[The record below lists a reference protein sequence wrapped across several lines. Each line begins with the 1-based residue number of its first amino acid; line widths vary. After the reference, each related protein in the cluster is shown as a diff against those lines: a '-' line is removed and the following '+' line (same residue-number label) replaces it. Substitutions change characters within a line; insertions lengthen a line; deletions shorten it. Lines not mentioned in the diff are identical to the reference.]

1 MRIAVVVTGGL
12 HPSGR
17 EQVVPSWLALFSRLA
32 TRHDIHAFALKHLAE
47 AQTYE
52 LLGFTVHDLG
62 RPSAMIGPARWVQ
75 QRALWR
81 ALNDAGRFDLVHGFW
96 GDPGGQFA
104 VWSAQRR
111 NVPSIATLDSGEFVS
126 LPEIAYGS
134 QRTLTGRR
142 AVAHA
147 CSATRIHVC
156 SRFMADMAAAYG
168 VQATTIIPL
177 TTVSGPARKR
187 ATVMS
192 GKTLRLIQIASL
204 SQVKNQQMLID
215 ALAILTRSIDAH
227 LDLVGEDTLGGILQR
242 HAAARGLAGRV
253 TFHGFVAQDGLAALL
268 DAADLYVQSSRHEAA
283 GVSVLEAAA
292 AGLPVVG
299 TRAGYVADWSP
310 DRSVAIDRGDA
321 ESLADAILD
330 VRKDPDRARAMAARA
345 QTWTLERD
353 AAWTADQFDALYQS
367 TAEAGITQT
376 T

>member
-17 EQVVPSWLALFSRLA
+17 EQVVPSWLALLSRLA
-32 TRHDIHAFALKHLAE
+32 SRHEIHAFALKHLPE
-47 AQTYE
+47 PQTYS

-62 RPSAMIGPARWVQ
+62 RPSAVIGPARWVQ

-81 ALNDAGRFDLVHGFW
+81 ALNDAGHFDLVHGFW
-96 GDPGGQFA
+96 GDPAGQFA

-126 LPEIAYGS
+126 LPDIAYGS
-134 QRTLTGRR
+134 QRTLAGRR
-142 AVAHA
+142 AVSQA

-156 SRFMADMAAAYG
+156 SRFMAGLAAAHG

-177 TTVSGPARKR
+177 TTVSAPARTR
-187 ATVMS
+187 APVMAGS
-192 GKTLRLIQIASL
+192 TLRLIQVASL

-227 LDLVGEDTLGGILQR
+227 LDLVGEDTLDGMLQR
-242 HAAARGLAGRV
+242 HAAARGVSDRV
-253 TFHGFVAQDGLAALL
+253 TFHGFVAQDRLATLL
-268 DAADLYVQSSRHEAA
+268 DDADAYVQSSRHEAA

-299 TRAGYVADWSP
+299 TRAGYLADWAP
-310 DRSVAIDRGDA
+310 DQAMVIERMDA
-321 ESLADAILD
+321 GSLADAILALRND
-330 VRKDPDRARAMAARA
+330 HERARAMAWRSQAWA
-345 QTWTLERD
+345 LAHD
-353 AAWTADQFDALYQS
+353 AAWVADQFDELYRN
-367 TAEAGITQT
+367 TADAGITPST
-376 T
+376 